1 MPMDVKFENGSE
13 GVGVSMPWNP
23 RKRKEGEEGERDGTM
38 IDEHTTLGELPLACR
53 WMLAYARSVAAKEKA
68 KQEHIEEAE

>member
-23 RKRKEGEEGERDGTM
+23 RKRKEGEEM
-38 IDEHTTLGELPLACR
+38 PELPLSCQ
-53 WMLAYARSVAAKEKA
+53 WMKSYIALEREKEEKQERE
-68 KQEHIEEAE
+68 KQEHKETKQ